1 MRLDL
6 FLKNIHIAKRRNEA
20 KRETQAGDI
29 LLNGR
34 TAKPASK
41 VKVGDELSVAFATA
55 KITFKVLG
63 VPERPIKKGTQN
75 EYIQVL
81 SKDGVEL
88 F

>member
-41 VKVGDELSVAFATA
+41 VKVGDELSVSFETA
-55 KITFKVLG
+55 KVVFRVLA
-63 VPERPIKKGTQN
+63 VPDRPVKRGTQG
-75 EYIQVL
+75 EYIELL
-81 SKDGVEL
+81 SKEGIDL